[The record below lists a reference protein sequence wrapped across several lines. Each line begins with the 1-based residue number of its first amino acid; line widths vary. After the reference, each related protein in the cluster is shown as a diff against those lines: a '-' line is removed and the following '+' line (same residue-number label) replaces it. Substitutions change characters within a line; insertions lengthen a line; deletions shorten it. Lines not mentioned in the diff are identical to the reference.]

1 MFINNKGISK
11 KALVSLMQNIS
22 ACYFIYIYL
31 FSIFNTADIKLQV
44 QMVWA
49 VPLAP

>member
-1 MFINNKGISK
+1 MFINDKGFSK

-22 ACYFIYIYL
+22 ACYFIYL
-31 FSIFNTADIKLQV
+31 FSIFNTADTKLQAL
-44 QMVWA
+44 MVWA